1 MWFCESTLQDYLL
14 TPLQSKLN
22 IKFLNE
28 DALDYGGVARFV
40 LIQIMYYS
48 TLLIPLHSEWFYQ
61 LSREMLNPY
70 YGLFENLNS
79 DQYLLAINRN
89 SSINPD
95 HLSYFRFIGR
105 IIGLAVCANVD

>member
-1 MWFCESTLQDYLL
+1 M
-14 TPLQSKLN
+14 
-22 IKFLNE
+22 
-28 DALDYGGVARFV
+28 V
-40 LIQIMYYS
+40 LIRYS
-48 TLLIPLHSEWFYQ
+48 REWFYQ

-105 IIGLAVCANVD
+105 IIGLAVCVHACIWKKKSLLIE